1 MARQSFIK
9 DGQVRSYE
17 VRDGK
22 VIGASI
28 IIGDFKRYNPTLAD
42 FLADGWTEYTP
53 PAPEPYLPT
62 YSELVEQYIREHGYP
77 TYGAELAVL
86 NNYAES
92 PAEYLD
98 AWQTYMGVR
107 HAAKQWATNQ
117 PHRDDE

>member
-1 MARQSFIK
+1 MTRTYIK
-9 DGQVRSYE
+9 NGFVRSFKIEYN
-17 VRDGK
+17 K
-22 VIGASI
+22 VIATLQIAGRWVSNPLLTDI
-28 IIGDFKRYNPTLAD
+28 I
-42 FLADGWTEYTP
+42 ADGWQDYTEP
-53 PAPEPYLPT
+53 EPEPYLPT
-62 YSELVEQYIREHGYP
+62 YSELVEQYIREHGYQ

-107 HAAKQWATNQ
+107 HEAKQWATNQ